1 MKHDSEDYPQISQI
15 AADSADSKR
24 KEDVSP
30 QTHRTR

>member
-15 AADSADSKR
+15 AADSKR